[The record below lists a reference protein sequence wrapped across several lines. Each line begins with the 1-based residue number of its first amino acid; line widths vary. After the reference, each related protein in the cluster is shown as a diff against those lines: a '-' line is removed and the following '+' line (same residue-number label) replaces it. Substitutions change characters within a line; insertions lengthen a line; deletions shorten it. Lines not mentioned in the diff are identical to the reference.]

1 MSKKNNNDESENYE
15 LKKEYEAYKTLQA
28 WVKTVPDTIKELEEK
43 GETDKLIKYKKQVK
57 LVLQKLE
64 NIKFAL
70 EKEIYPNFFIFVLWM
85 YPICFYFLC

>member
-28 WVKTVPDTIKELEEK
+28 WVKTVPDIIKELEEK

-57 LVLQKLE
+57 NDWKKKKKETKQNKHRHIVKY
-64 NIKFAL
+64 ASV
-70 EKEIYPNFFIFVLWM
+70 EKAI
-85 YPICFYFLC
+85 ICLCTYT

>member
-1 MSKKNNNDESENYE
+1 MSKKNNNDESENYA
-15 LKKEYEAYKTLQA
+15 LKKEYEAYKTIQD

-64 NIKFAL
+64 DIKFAL
-70 EKEIYPNFFIFVLWM
+70 EK
-85 YPICFYFLC
+85 